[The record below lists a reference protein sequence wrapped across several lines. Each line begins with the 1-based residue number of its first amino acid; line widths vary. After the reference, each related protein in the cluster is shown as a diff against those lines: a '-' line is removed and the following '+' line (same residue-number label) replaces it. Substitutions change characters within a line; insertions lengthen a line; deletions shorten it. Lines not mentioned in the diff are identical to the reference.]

1 MSTWLVNTG
10 SPRLA
15 ERMAKPP
22 GILADTWGWALPG
35 EIRHPGDGVLWL
47 DQVAVYSLRIRRIQD
62 AGEPIQPRRCAAA
75 PAANLLDTPSR
86 SMMAVM

>member
-35 EIRHPGDGVLWL
+35 EIRHLGDGVLWL
-47 DQVAVYSLRIRRIQD
+47 DQVAVDSLRARRIED
-62 AGEPIQPRRCAAA
+62 IGEVQMLIGPGGERWPLEEEKQP
-75 PAANLLDTPSR
+75 
-86 SMMAVM
+86 